1 MQRNGFYGFFFFTT
15 HGGASPSGAGKP

>member
-1 MQRNGFYGFFFFTT
+1 MQRYGFNGFFFFTT

>member
-1 MQRNGFYGFFFFTT
+1 MQRYGFYGFFFFTT